1 MVWQSWMMWLRDGLG
16 TSSAT
21 SAGGTHSAGRDSRGC
36 PARAGSLARTTRPSR
51 APSNA
56 EERRSGCRLNLL
68 DEKLPER
75 PVAVAQGLAHC
86 LPANWARLRTA
97 WSEGPRHRSAPA
109 QASRCYVFYS
119 GLGFLSCCFASPAYG
134 VVWLD
139 VRADDAA
146 YFTRRFLQHPRFAT
160 QAQRMGVVART
171 HHKGVDFW
179 QWHHTAL
186 QRAR

>member
-1 MVWQSWMMWLRDGLG
+1 
-16 TSSAT
+16 
-21 SAGGTHSAGRDSRGC
+21 
-36 PARAGSLARTTRPSR
+36 
-51 APSNA
+51 
-56 EERRSGCRLNLL
+56 LNLL
-68 DEKLPER
+68 DENFPKDQLPLLKGWR
-75 PVAVAQGLAHC
+75 IAFRQIGQDF
-86 LPANWARLRTA
+86 ARL
-97 WSEGPRHRSAPA
+97 GVKDHDIVPLLHRHRGVTFFTLDWDFFHAA
-109 QASRCYVFYS
+109 LRH
-119 GLGFLSCCFASPAYG
+119 PAYG

-186 QRAR
+186 QRARWILPTAA